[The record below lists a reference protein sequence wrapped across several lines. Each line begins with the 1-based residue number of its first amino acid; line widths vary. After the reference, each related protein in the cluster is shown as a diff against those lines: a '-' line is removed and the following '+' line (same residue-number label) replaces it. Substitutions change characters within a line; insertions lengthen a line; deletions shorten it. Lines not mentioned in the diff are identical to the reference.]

1 MSGSSYCMP
10 LGDFSGALHLDL
22 ATRSAIDLIRAGPW
36 KYAQHPSTELR
47 CVSYAVGDGPIVR
60 WRPGEPVPLAI
71 VAHVNAGLPI
81 VAYGISFERA
91 AWQQVVPRTP
101 RQRCPCPEFHGG

>member
-1 MSGSSYCMP
+1 MNRRSYSIHP
-10 LGDFSGALHLDL
+10 GDFSGALHLDF

-47 CVSYAVGDGPIVR
+47 CGSYAIGDGPIAR
-60 WRPGEPVPLAI
+60 WRPAKLVPLAI

-81 VAYGISFERA
+81 VANGISFEGA
-91 AWQQVVPRTP
+91 A
-101 RQRCPCPEFHGG
+101 